1 MVFNYFNQNP
11 SIPSNLYIL
20 FTGLNLYLNEHFHL
34 FIQKD
39 LLPPRPK
46 DTNAS
51 FFHPQLLF
59 LSLPEDNYNVDW
71 YYISIN
77 GNWEWV
83 NGREYYWPKHLEPG
97 TNYTIRIEAYSW
109 WSESYSRTSTYDGY
123 IKTQR
128 KHKDFLYRVLPNHH
142 KPFYKIKFSNV
153 K

>member
-1 MVFNYFNQNP
+1 MVCNYFNQNP
-11 SIPSNLYIL
+11 TIQSILYIL

-34 FIQKD
+34 FIQTD
-39 LLPPRPK
+39 LLPPRPM

-97 TNYTIRIEAYSW
+97 TNYTIRILAYYW
-109 WSESYSRTSTYDGY
+109 WSESYRGISAYNGY